1 MVEIIYVLN
10 NVTSPQR
17 LIDAVKT
24 AYSIESGPRIKA
36 FIVTKV
42 TGMAAQTGLPE
53 ASRYTYKLGKPLII
67 LPTLKDAIEL
77 LNPARIILITKRSDN
92 SKSLEDVEVSG
103 SDTLMIVVSGSD
115 SEFAKSELALGDHF
129 HIPLF
134 TFLTPSASIALSYYI
149 IKRKLETPRSEGN
162 AQNTS

>member
-1 MVEIIYVLN
+1 MVDVIYVLN

-24 AYSIESGPRIKA
+24 AYSIESEPQIRA

-53 ASRYTYKLGKPLII
+53 ASRYAYKLGKPLII
-67 LPTLKDAIEL
+67 LPTLKDAVEL
-77 LNPARIILITKRSDN
+77 LNPTRTILITRKLDN
-92 SKSLEDVEVSG
+92 SKSIEDVEVRD

-149 IKRKLETPRSEGN
+149 IRRKLEQPK
-162 AQNTS
+162 